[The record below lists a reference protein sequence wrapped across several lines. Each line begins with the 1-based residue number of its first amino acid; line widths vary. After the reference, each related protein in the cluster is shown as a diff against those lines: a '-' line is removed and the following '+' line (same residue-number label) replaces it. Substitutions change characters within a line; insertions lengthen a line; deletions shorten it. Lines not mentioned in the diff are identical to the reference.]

1 MKLAIVSIL
10 FLFTT
15 LFLTAQTTK
24 SIIDE
29 VSADSLLLS
38 LKQLTGEEVVDKLG
52 IIQNRKTVFGR
63 EMASKYLKTRLESYG
78 LETRIDNYRTGGNNV
93 IAFQTGSLYPDSVF
107 MICAHYDSVDEF
119 CADDNASGTSAVLEA
134 ARILSKYKFEYSIVY
149 ALWDEEE
156 KGLIGSYNYAKSTR
170 ERGEMIAGVI
180 NLDMI
185 GYDGNNDYLF
195 EVHIGF
201 NPKNIFLSDKVT
213 SILTDNK
220 FDLEKSTQIP
230 GTDRSDHYSFW
241 TFDYPAIF
249 LTEGFYTNDFN
260 PTYHSSDDKIAVMS
274 LDFHHQISQVAI
286 ASIFEL
292 ANLDTISSVE
302 DSTDIVLDIFP
313 NPTSDFI
320 NLKKNRNVEINDIK
334 IYELSGRELLSF
346 APDTYSNSI
355 EITNLQSGM
364 YLLVV
369 NTATFRFTKAFIKI

>member
-38 LKQLTGEEVVDKLG
+38 LKQLTGAEVVDKLG

-156 KGLIGSYNYAKSTR
+156 KGLIGSYNYAKSSRDRLSCPHRTGGR
-170 ERGEMIAGVI
+170 IVALGAGPTVS
-180 NLDMI
+180 
-185 GYDGNNDYLF
+185 
-195 EVHIGF
+195 
-201 NPKNIFLSDKVT
+201 KNRT
-213 SILTDNK
+213 G
-220 FDLEKSTQIP
+220 P
-230 GTDRSDHYSFW
+230 GQG
-241 TFDYPAIF
+241 
-249 LTEGFYTNDFN
+249 L
-260 PTYHSSDDKIAVMS
+260 
-274 LDFHHQISQVAI
+274 
-286 ASIFEL
+286 
-292 ANLDTISSVE
+292 SSVR
-302 DSTDIVLDIFP
+302 DQTGS
-313 NPTSDFI
+313 
-320 NLKKNRNVEINDIK
+320 
-334 IYELSGRELLSF
+334 
-346 APDTYSNSI
+346 
-355 EITNLQSGM
+355 
-364 YLLVV
+364 
-369 NTATFRFTKAFIKI
+369 